1 MSILDKPKFSAN
13 DFVKGAVLLCSIGS
27 MWYNLKLD
35 IKDVKQDISEVKTY
49 KNADDKVINA
59 RVDRLEILTENT
71 SNKTNEIER
80 NVIRLMA
87 IVPSFKLKIED
98 ENNN

>member
-98 ENNN
+98 ENN

>member
-13 DFVKGAVLLCSIGS
+13 DFVKGAILLCSIGS

-35 IKDVKQDISEVKTY
+35 NAELKSEISELKTY
-49 KNADDKVINA
+49 KNADDKVVNSRI
-59 RVDRLEILTENT
+59 DRLEIITEHNG
-71 SNKTNEIER
+71 NKTNKIER

-98 ENNN
+98 EN

>member
-13 DFVKGAVLLCSIGS
+13 DFVKGAILLCSIGS

-35 IKDVKQDISEVKTY
+35 NADLKSQISELKTF
-49 KNADDKVINA
+49 KDADDKVVNSRI
-59 RVDRLEILTENT
+59 DRLEIITDHNG
-71 SNKTNEIER
+71 NKTNEIER

-98 ENNN
+98 EN